1 MNKTNSYWY
10 EPILPSE
17 STFPLSC
24 RRTLT
29 DFIASVS
36 SHLARKRTADTF
48 LAFLT
53 NSSSMI
59 IVFLSELS
67 TAFETIGST
76 TAPEQ
81 TIDQYLELF
90 PESSLANVLADQQQR
105 KKLNMIADDVLSGFL
120 EQKAYSFAVSKDF
133 LREILAGVIF
143 QSMMTS
149 FSRPEFINGW
159 IVYLLSGE
167 GESEIMSAIDAGVE
181 GARNQG
187 VTAPKSTNSSDGS
200 SLKGMS
206 NIEPSPRVSS
216 ERTSHELDNSD
227 KATEEAVIEA
237 KRLSA
242 MIAAQDAHRQDTQ
255 KATNN
260 DQLNSK
266 QMVGDML
273 PLAQKFD
280 AVEGLVSEHLPR
292 KGSEDSGHVLDIN
305 EAVSQH
311 AQASSASS
319 QGAPSSPS
327 KSDVPTPETT
337 HAPFLALHGA
347 SVSVDD
353 DLQPG
358 DKALIRSKP
367 TSNYLIQ
374 VEPTSAR
381 CTGWMTFKKYADFE
395 SLHGTLET
403 ISRLNRIRSF
413 AEAYPVLPQWKGH
426 TKQDLARNLERYL
439 QDALQHEPLADSE
452 KMRRF
457 LEKDNRLGTE
467 STDQST
473 KAGFSFPSQT
483 AFENMGKGVLDVL
496 SNAPKGVAGGG
507 KAVFG
512 GVTGVFGSV
521 GGNNKRL
528 SRSFTGESDEQSRSP
543 SASNVPVPAR
553 SEQTEDS
560 KNWGSSLDLTRDSQH
575 RKLSVKSIENPDV
588 TPLHSP
594 DFDALSFSDAGLS
607 QNSAAKLSSEPSIDN
622 QPQDMEVTE
631 PSHPT
636 SLSGDSKGN
645 EQKDNPVV
653 SLQERQSEATAN
665 SDSGSA
671 KSPNKAITHDETQI
685 SVELIFAV
693 INELYTLSSAWNIRR
708 TLLNAAK
715 SYILRPGS
723 PTLETIRALLQDS
736 VIDANTSDDTIGM
749 YLAKLREN
757 ALPTEA
763 ELKNWP
769 PPPSDAEKERLRENA
784 RRLLIQKG
792 LPQALTSVMGA
803 VASREALGKI
813 FDCLQVETI
822 ARGFVFSILLQA
834 LRAVI
839 I

>member
-1 MNKTNSYWY
+1 
-10 EPILPSE
+10 
-17 STFPLSC
+17 
-24 RRTLT
+24 
-29 DFIASVS
+29 
-36 SHLARKRTADTF
+36 
-48 LAFLT
+48 
-53 NSSSMI
+53 MI

-200 SLKGMS
+200 SLKTMS
-206 NIEPSPRVSS
+206 NTEPSPRVSS
-216 ERTSHELDNSD
+216 ERTSHELDNND

-242 MIAAQDAHRQDTQ
+242 MIAAQDAQRRDTQ

-260 DQLNSK
+260 DQPNSK
-266 QMVGDML
+266 QMASDML
-273 PLAQKFD
+273 PSAQKFD

-292 KGSEDSGHVLDIN
+292 KGSEDSGHVLDTT

-311 AQASSASS
+311 AQTSSASS

-327 KSDVPTPETT
+327 KSDFPTPETT
-337 HAPFLALHGA
+337 HAPFLTLHGA

-413 AEAYPVLPQWKGH
+413 TEAYPVLPQWKGH
-426 TKQDLARNLERYL
+426 TKQELVRNLERYL

-467 STDQST
+467 SADQST

-543 SASNVPVPAR
+543 SASNVPVPSR

-560 KNWGSSLDLTRDSQH
+560 KTWGSSLDLATDSQH
-575 RKLSVKSIENPDV
+575 RKLSVISIEDPDV
-588 TPLHSP
+588 TPLRSP
-594 DFDALSFSDAGLS
+594 HFDALSLNDAGLS
-607 QNSAAKLSSEPSIDN
+607 QSSAAKLSSEPSIDN
-622 QPQDMEVTE
+622 QPQDMEDMEVTE
-631 PSHPT
+631 PSKPT
-636 SLSGDSKGN
+636 SLSGDSKGT

-653 SLQERQSEATAN
+653 SLQERQSEATA
-665 SDSGSA
+665 DSESGPA
-671 KSPNKAITHDETQI
+671 KSLNKAITHDETQI

-757 ALPTEA
+757 ALPTET

>member
-1 MNKTNSYWY
+1 M
-10 EPILPSE
+10 
-17 STFPLSC
+17 
-24 RRTLT
+24 
-29 DFIASVS
+29 
-36 SHLARKRTADTF
+36 
-48 LAFLT
+48 
-53 NSSSMI
+53 
-59 IVFLSELS
+59 
-67 TAFETIGST
+67 
-76 TAPEQ
+76 APEQ

-105 KKLNMIADDVLSGFL
+105 KKLNMIADDVLSSFL
-120 EQKAYSFAVSKDF
+120 EQKAYSFAVSRDF

-159 IVYLLSGE
+159 IVYLLNGE

-187 VTAPKSTNSSDGS
+187 VTAPKPTNTSDGP
-200 SLKGMS
+200 SLTAMS
-206 NIEPSPRVSS
+206 NAEPSPRASS
-216 ERTSHELDNSD
+216 ERASWELDNSD

-242 MIAAQDAHRQDTQ
+242 MIAAQDAKRPDPQKTVNDDRPNPNQMADDT
-255 KATNN
+255 
-260 DQLNSK
+260 
-266 QMVGDML
+266 L
-273 PLAQKFD
+273 PSAQKLD
-280 AVEGLVSEHLPR
+280 AVEGLVSERLPR
-292 KGSEDSGHVLDIN
+292 AGSEGSGRVLDTT
-305 EAVSQH
+305 EPVSQH
-311 AQASSASS
+311 AQVPSSSS

-327 KSDVPTPETT
+327 KSDISSPGAEQ
-337 HAPFLALHGA
+337 APFLTLHGA
-347 SVSVDD
+347 SAFVDD

-367 TSNYLIQ
+367 TSNYFIQ

-413 AEAYPVLPQWKGH
+413 AEAYPVLPPWKGH
-426 TKQDLARNLERYL
+426 TKQALARNLERYL

-467 STDQST
+467 PIEQST

-512 GVTGVFGSV
+512 GVTGVFGGV

-528 SRSFTGESDEQSRSP
+528 SRTFTGESDEQSRSP
-543 SASNVPVPAR
+543 ASNVPVHAR
-553 SEQTEDS
+553 SEKMEDS
-560 KNWGSSLDLTRDSQH
+560 RARGSSLDLTAEPQH
-575 RKLSVKSIENPDV
+575 RKSSVKPIGNPDI
-588 TPLHSP
+588 TPLRSSH
-594 DFDALSFSDAGLS
+594 FDAPSSNNASLPE
-607 QNSAAKLSSEPSIDN
+607 SAAVNISPESSIGN
-622 QPQDMEVTE
+622 QRQEMEVTE
-631 PSHPT
+631 PSNT
-636 SLSGDSKGN
+636 TWLNGDSKENG
-645 EQKDNPVV
+645 QKKIPVA
-653 SLQERQSEATAN
+653 SLQERQSEATTD
-665 SDSGSA
+665 SDPGSA
-671 KSPNKAITHDETQI
+671 RSPDKAITHDETQI

-736 VIDANTSDDTIGM
+736 VLDANTSDDTIGM

-757 ALPTEA
+757 ALPTET